1 MCPVRDG
8 DPANCGGDK
17 GTDVLFFCRSRLAEF
32 EIRHLNDFRFS
43 GKCSWTFRH
52 PQDLPPAP
60 DQAAMEAQLRVQSKA
75 LSGRLAT
82 IALELSPDASSIGH
96 RSTTSGFSVCWLPVK
111 VCASPNQGATAF
123 ASTRPPSPPMER
135 GSAPEVL
142 KLRSGDFVFE
152 GNASVRFGVGDAP
165 RSVKKD
171 LQAIALSQEHRLT
184 HLLRN
189 PWCRNCQ
196 RAERATQ
203 PAGNATKAVLA
214 EIRVFSD
221 LVAVGHLGAQEQ
233 CRCRYRYE
241 SSGMIRFGR
250 AMTKV
255 ENTLPAGNSRSKPR
269 WSWRSSSAG
278 TYDHGASVIMRLNSL
293 VTCMLAVI
301 RQSFAWGVR

>member
-1 MCPVRDG
+1 
-8 DPANCGGDK
+8 
-17 GTDVLFFCRSRLAEF
+17 
-32 EIRHLNDFRFS
+32 
-43 GKCSWTFRH
+43 
-52 PQDLPPAP
+52 
-60 DQAAMEAQLRVQSKA
+60 
-75 LSGRLAT
+75 
-82 IALELSPDASSIGH
+82 
-96 RSTTSGFSVCWLPVK
+96 
-111 VCASPNQGATAF
+111 
-123 ASTRPPSPPMER
+123 MER

-142 KLRSGDFVFE
+142 KLLSGDFVFE

-221 LVAVGHLGAQEQ
+221 LVAAGHLGAQEQ

-269 WSWRSSSAG
+269 WPWRSSSAG
-278 TYDHGASVIMRLNSL
+278 TYDHGASVIMRLNL
-293 VTCMLAVI
+293 IVTCMLAVI
-301 RQSFAWGVR
+301 RQSFAWGVRQGDYLVAPFLD